1 MPNIQAKD
9 AAEAT
14 IYLYSTKAN
23 SDETP
28 AVSQENLLD
37 ALEPQTNTTAPSTD
51 TAAAGINGRL
61 IRLAQRLTSLIAL
74 LPASLGQANMAGS
87 LSVTVASNQSAVPV
101 SGPLTD
107 TQLRATSVPVSGT
120 VTANAGSGTFAVS
133 GPLTDTQLRAT
144 AVPVSGTVTANA
156 GTGTFAVSGPL
167 TDTQLRAT
175 AVPVSGPLTAAQLT
189 TAALATNATA
199 EAIRDRLPTAF
210 LTPGL
215 LAVDTL
221 ATPGTPRVQA
231 TSGTSADITLTTTC
245 RRVSMYATQGTW
257 YSLTGAATSSSHYIG
272 PGERLDFDV
281 PASTIIRVLQES
293 TAGSIRITELT

>member
-23 SDETP
+23 SDLAP

-74 LPASLGQANMAGS
+74 LPTSLGQTNMAGS

-101 SGPLTD
+101 SGPLTN
-107 TQLRATSVPVSGT
+107 TE
-120 VTANAGSGTFAVS
+120 
-133 GPLTDTQLRAT
+133 
-144 AVPVSGTVTANA
+144 
-156 GTGTFAVSGPL
+156 
-167 TDTQLRAT
+167 LRAT
-175 AVPVSGPLTAAQLT
+175 AVPVSGPLTAAELT
-189 TAALATNATA
+189 TAALATNTTA
-199 EAIRDRLPTAF
+199 EAIRDRLPSAF

-221 ATPGTPRVQA
+221 ATPGTARVQA
-231 TSGTSADITLTTTC
+231 TSGTSADITLASTC

-281 PASTIIRVLQES
+281 PASTVIRVLQES
-293 TAGSIRITELT
+293 TAGSIRITELI